1 MLYISYRSSY
11 KSRIDHNMYKTN
23 QLELLNSKKGKI
35 VVGCVFKHSNNS
47 NMDVLD
53 FNFLISQPLDKI
65 SKEQKQFFS
74 LEVSTITC

>member
-1 MLYISYRSSY
+1 MLYISYRSSC
-11 KSRIDHNMYKTN
+11 KPRIDHNMYKTN